1 MLSDPYL
8 LLLKQL
14 LSDPYLLTPI
24 YYNEGTIV
32 NDPVIWIIIIAFYAP
47 LHFMLPVLFLFIVG
61 HESEADR
68 KQLIRNALVDAAAS
82 MVVAFGL
89 AIMLVYY
96 EHVALAMVALV
107 LFMLV
112 PFMRIIRNRRVLK

>member
-1 MLSDPYL
+1 M
-8 LLLKQL
+8 
-14 LSDPYLLTPI
+14 
-24 YYNEGTIV
+24 

-68 KQLIRNALVDAAAS
+68 KQLIRNAMVDAAAS

>member
-1 MLSDPYL
+1 M
-8 LLLKQL
+8 
-14 LSDPYLLTPI
+14 
-24 YYNEGTIV
+24 

-61 HESEADR
+61 HESETDR
-68 KQLIRNALVDAAAS
+68 KQLIRNALVDAALS
-82 MVVAFGL
+82 MVVAFVL

-96 EHVALAMVALV
+96 EQVALAMVTLI